1 MSADEAGPCA
11 ERGTARPE
19 GAEVIAEF
27 AFRVAHAR
35 ADRSRVRRTLI
46 PVVIATTIVGAVI
59 AAASVANAAL
69 PAVQAAEVAPVHA
82 APGAPDV
89 VVYGDSLAW
98 EASDAVVAA
107 AARAGLRAQ
116 VTSFGGLALCDEL
129 GALRH
134 DLATR
139 RPRVVVL
146 EFAGNSFTPCMRDGR
161 SRQLVPGSS
170 AYGARWKADIRAA
183 VEAAARVHVPLVWAI
198 APLPRAR
205 AGADAVR
212 QLTAAARSVA
222 RSRSGM
228 VVADVGASVLEHGRF
243 TDTLPCGPGDSPGLG
258 CVDGRI
264 VVRSAD
270 GIHLC
275 PGDAHADRGVVGACP
290 VYSSGARRFAG
301 ALVDAARRAP

>member
-1 MSADEAGPCA
+1 QRPLLHGAGLVGPAGRVHPDRPLHRVPGRRRAGRGAARHAVQAAVLPAGLGDARRGDRPAVSREPRLRPHPRLGPGLAVPAGPGGHADHDLRHQPGRRHAACQRRRGVLSADEAGPCAERGTARPEGAEVSADEAGPCAERGTARPEGAEVSADEAGPCAERGTARPEGAEVSADEAGPCA

-116 VTSFGGLALCDEL
+116 VTSFGGLALC
-129 GALRH
+129 
-134 DLATR
+134 
-139 RPRVVVL
+139 
-146 EFAGNSFTPCMRDGR
+146 
-161 SRQLVPGSS
+161 
-170 AYGARWKADIRAA
+170 
-183 VEAAARVHVPLVWAI
+183 
-198 APLPRAR
+198 
-205 AGADAVR
+205 
-212 QLTAAARSVA
+212 
-222 RSRSGM
+222 
-228 VVADVGASVLEHGRF
+228 
-243 TDTLPCGPGDSPGLG
+243 
-258 CVDGRI
+258 
-264 VVRSAD
+264 
-270 GIHLC
+270 
-275 PGDAHADRGVVGACP
+275 
-290 VYSSGARRFAG
+290 
-301 ALVDAARRAP
+301 